1 MHLSKTAE
9 VAIVEGMVNFLS
21 SVLDLAIWS
30 SNDMD
35 DRRSLGVCA
44 GYRVDGRK
52 LSDSECGDKSTQSF
66 NARVAIC
73 SVAGV

>member
-21 SVLDLAIWS
+21 SVLDFAIWS

>member
-1 MHLSKTAE
+1 MHLGETSK
-9 VAIVEGMVNFLS
+9 VAIVEGMMNSLS

-44 GYRVDGRK
+44 GYRIDGRE
-52 LSDSECGDKSTQSF
+52 LSDSECGDQSTEAL

-73 SVAGV
+73 SVAGI